1 MQNSQLRCKSNRII
15 FTTLVS
21 SYLAA
26 AVTIKRHTSP
36 QAALLLILMTLTNY
50 SAAQAMSC
58 IPSVAPAILSST
70 APIAVSAVSAVSA
83 VTSVT
88 DSSAASSV
96 AAAIPADISQAASAV
111 PTTSS
116 VIPNPSVRIMLTGDI
131 VLGNSFAPQGD
142 NVVQDIPKDW
152 DQRYF
157 AGVRDVLKQANLVI
171 GNLEGV
177 LTEHPITRKATG
189 TGRQFAFRSPP
200 RYASLLKEEGFGVLN
215 VANNHAYDFGK
226 IGVRDTLAALEQAEI
241 TTAGVPGEIKL
252 LNILGLN
259 IAVLGYSYSPWFN
272 SILDLTKSAELV
284 QQAKAQGAYVIVT
297 FHAGAEGSPAIW
309 HADQEEIFMGE
320 NRGNT
325 VAFSRAMIAAGAD
338 MVVGHGPHVL
348 RAAECYQ
355 GKPIIYSLGNF
366 IGVGG
371 LSAQKFAAVSALLDV
386 SIGLDGAIQ
395 RMNLVPIR
403 FNEQKLPYVDLHALG
418 TRLVNYLGKHARY
431 TGNFIEFS
439 VNEPGQ
445 QEFDAWYKANKRYAE
460 PSGQ

>member
-1 MQNSQLRCKSNRII
+1 MQNSHLHYKFNRII
-15 FTTLVS
+15 FTTSVS
-21 SYLAA
+21 RYLAA
-26 AVTIKRHTSP
+26 SVTIKRHTSP
-36 QAALLLILMTLTNY
+36 QAALLLLLMTLTNY

-58 IPSVAPAILSST
+58 IPLVAPAALSST
-70 APIAVSAVSAVSA
+70 IPIAVSAVSAVTSA
-83 VTSVT
+83 T
-88 DSSAASSV
+88 DSLTTSNIV
-96 AAAIPADISQAASAV
+96 TAIPADISQAASAV
-111 PTTSS
+111 LAVSS
-116 VIPNPSVRIMLTGDI
+116 AIPRPPVRIMLTGDI
-131 VLGNSFAPQGD
+131 VLGNSF
-142 NVVQDIPKDW
+142 VVQDIPKDW

-177 LTEHPITRKATG
+177 LTEHLITRKTTG

-215 VANNHAYDFGK
+215 VANNHAYDFGEV
-226 IGVRDTLAALEQAEI
+226 GVRDTLAALEQAKI
-241 TTAGVPGEIKL
+241 TTAGVLGEIKL

-259 IAVLGYSYSPWFN
+259 IAVLGYSYASWFN

-297 FHAGAEGSPAIW
+297 FHAGAEGSSAIW
-309 HADQEEIFMGE
+309 HADQEEMFMGE

-366 IGVGG
+366 VGVGG
-371 LSAQKFAAVSALLDV
+371 LSSQKFAAVSALLDV
-386 SIGLDGAIQ
+386 
-395 RMNLVPIR
+395 
-403 FNEQKLPYVDLHALG
+403 
-418 TRLVNYLGKHARY
+418 
-431 TGNFIEFS
+431 
-439 VNEPGQ
+439 
-445 QEFDAWYKANKRYAE
+445 
-460 PSGQ
+460 